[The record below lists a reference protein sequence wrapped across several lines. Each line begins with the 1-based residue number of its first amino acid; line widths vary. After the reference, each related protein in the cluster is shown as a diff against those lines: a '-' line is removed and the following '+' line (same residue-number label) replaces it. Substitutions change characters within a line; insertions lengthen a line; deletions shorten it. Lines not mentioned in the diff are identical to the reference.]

1 MTKKIDIDIII
12 NHWINDSDND
22 FNTMIHLFES
32 KDYSWSLF
40 IGHIVLEKLLKA
52 NVVKKSNDHAPFTHD
67 LTKLAS
73 LTKFEFTEE
82 HLDWLDTI
90 TTFNINARYD
100 SYKHAFNKKC
110 TPIFTHEWIEK
121 IKQLRQW
128 IKTKQ

>member
-1 MTKKIDIDIII
+1 M
-12 NHWINDSDND
+12 
-22 FNTMIHLFES
+22 S
-32 KDYSWSLF
+32 KDKVIHF
-40 IGHIVLEKLLKA
+40 IELESIDELPEVNVKDIEKLLKA